1 MILIFKLIFSS
12 AKSNGGTGGG
22 AGGSG
27 GQESSSGGGTSN
39 ATRQMTRTRARI
51 MRSSGTSFRG
61 GSGSTR
67 VIMGSTAGGH
77 PSSRPVV
84 PASYVPEELISQ
96 AQVVL
101 QGKSRN
107 MIVRE
112 LQVYLFTSVR
122 IV

>member
-1 MILIFKLIFSS
+1 
-12 AKSNGGTGGG
+12 
-22 AGGSG
+22 
-27 GQESSSGGGTSN
+27 
-39 ATRQMTRTRARI
+39 MTRTRARI
-51 MRSSGTSFRG
+51 MRSSGTSYRG

-67 VIMGSTAGGH
+67 VIMGSAAGGH

-101 QGKSRN
+101 QGKSRS

-112 LQVYLFTSVR
+112 LQVCYMFMLFR
-122 IV
+122 

>member
-1 MILIFKLIFSS
+1 MHSVKSS
-12 AKSNGGTGGG
+12 GAGSANGGGSGGGTGGQDSG
-22 AGGSG
+22 SAGGS
-27 GQESSSGGGTSN
+27 SN
-39 ATRQMTRTRARI
+39 ATRQVTRTRARI

-67 VIMGSTAGGH
+67 VIMGSATGGH
-77 PSSRPVV
+77 PNSRPVV

-101 QGKSRN
+101 QGKSRS

-112 LQVYLFTSVR
+112 LQVRSS
-122 IV
+122 IK

>member
-1 MILIFKLIFSS
+1 
-12 AKSNGGTGGG
+12 
-22 AGGSG
+22 
-27 GQESSSGGGTSN
+27 
-39 ATRQMTRTRARI
+39 MTRTRARI

-67 VIMGSTAGGH
+67 VIMGSAAGGH

-101 QGKSRN
+101 QGKSRS

-112 LQVYLFTSVR
+112 LQVS
-122 IV
+122 IVCTLYALVLHIE